1 MPYEWRFLNQTFPN
15 VGLFS
20 PEFKQIISKFG
31 CVG

>member
-1 MPYEWRFLNQTFPN
+1 MPYEWGFLGQTFAN

-20 PEFKQIISKFG
+20 SEFKQIISKFG